1 MVKPELL
8 TSNLTSSAAKFSGD
22 ITSSIPIVEKSNLL
36 PFSKNSVFVN
46 LAIVLFAP
54 NFFESM
60 HVKKLIDSLAVTPI
74 TRSAFDTLALSK
86 VDGDEESP
94 FTTLISK

>member
-1 MVKPELL
+1 M
-8 TSNLTSSAAKFSGD
+8 
-22 ITSSIPIVEKSNLL
+22 TSSIPIVEKLNLL

-54 NFFESM
+54 NFFESI

-74 TRSAFDTLALSK
+74 TKSAFETFAFFKD
-86 VDGDEESP
+86 DGDVESP
-94 FTTLISK
+94 LTTLISK

>member
-1 MVKPELL
+1 
-8 TSNLTSSAAKFSGD
+8 
-22 ITSSIPIVEKSNLL
+22 
-36 PFSKNSVFVN
+36 
-46 LAIVLFAP
+46 
-54 NFFESM
+54 M